1 MNSAIKTQL
10 QTYLHENPQTVKA
23 AISEHLDRV
32 LPTLLPDIL
41 ETLLAGA
48 SITKPASRGASSIS
62 VESRR
67 RRTHQSPLQALL
79 VQQLHLR
86 YKKQLRRELETVA
99 EEQCDWLHSVVYDIR
114 AEASAEVKEEVED
127 GIFDLE
133 MIKKDIISDLEAAK
147 EEFSLH
153 TRQEAVDIQEDLA
166 EQLSDAGL
174 IRYDDMIMTKRRL
187 LKKFFAVG
195 AGRLRR
201 GGRGISKGVGKG
213 TASLSSQRRLLGMK
227 RAELEEWTDC

>member
-147 EEFSLH
+147 EEFFSAH
-153 TRQEAVDIQEDLA
+153 TTRSRGYSGRLGRTAVRCRSNPLR
-166 EQLSDAGL
+166 
-174 IRYDDMIMTKRRL
+174 RYDHDEEAAPEKILCCRSWKA
-187 LKKFFAVG
+187 K
-195 AGRLRR
+195 AGWAWY
-201 GGRGISKGVGKG
+201 IKGCRQGNSV
-213 TASLSSQRRLLGMK
+213 S
-227 RAELEEWTDC
+227 